1 METLTKDKTTI
12 KPFKKLGFSYL
23 DAAEI
28 IINLRQLMIEYQV
41 HYHKLRNYHWNI
53 QGPDFFELH
62 QEFEDE
68 YMKVQEH
75 IDIIAER
82 INVFGQEPQMTLRD
96 VVKNSKIEENSDI
109 VHSREM
115 VEDVL
120 NDFSILHETMLEVL
134 NASLEIGDIATED
147 IITNFIKDLE
157 KRHWMFTAWLK

>member
-1 METLTKDKTTI
+1 METILNDKTTT

-28 IINLRQLMIEYQV
+28 VVNLRQLLIEYQV
-41 HYHKLRNYHWNI
+41 HYHKLRNYHWNV

-62 QEFEDE
+62 EEFEKE

-82 INVFGQEPQMTLRD
+82 INVFGEQPQMTLKD
-96 VVKNSKIEENSDI
+96 VVKNSKIEENPDLF
-109 VHSREM
+109 HSRGM
-115 VEDVL
+115 VEDIL
-120 NDFSILHETMLEVL
+120 NDYGILHETMLEVL

-147 IITNFIKDLE
+147 MITNFIKDLE